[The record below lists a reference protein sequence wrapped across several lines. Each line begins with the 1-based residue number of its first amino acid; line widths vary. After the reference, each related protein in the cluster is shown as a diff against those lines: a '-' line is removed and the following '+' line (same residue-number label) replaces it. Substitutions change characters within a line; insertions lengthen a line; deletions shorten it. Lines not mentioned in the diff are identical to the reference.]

1 MSMPSLSGA
10 AFDETKKERKKERKK
25 CEAICVGVYMYM
37 RMYMYIHTCICIYV
51 HVHTFNNSP
60 RVKTTLMTI
69 STYMTTLNK
78 HICI

>member
-1 MSMPSLSGA
+1 
-10 AFDETKKERKKERKK
+10 
-25 CEAICVGVYMYM
+25 MYM